1 MTPTVPAFRVI
12 DATDKTVLASIDG
25 TPHKVSRR
33 AVAVACSW
41 MADTG
46 ETTSPL
52 AKVRLPLADWQAKRD
67 AFNDAETRGSAVR

>member
-1 MTPTVPAFRVI
+1 MSVPTFRVI

-46 ETTSPL
+46 ETTFPL
-52 AKVRLPLADWQAKRD
+52 GPVRLPLAAWQAML
-67 AFNDAETRGSAVR
+67 AALNMAELRGKAVS